1 VVASRRCDAT
11 QWAAPSE
18 LRCPRLVD
26 SSHFPGSI
34 HAFSRSGRRSRSA
47 SFLAGN
53 RAERGCRSRRREFVG
68 SHRAARDGRSRAV
81 RIRAVRVVRAQIAAF
96 HCSFRDAGS
105 ILVGARY
112 EDRGMIVLKAAS
124 DDEARAEIAR
134 DPMVA
139 AGTFA
144 MTIASFHPFF
154 PGCIP

>member
-1 VVASRRCDAT
+1 MCFRGLAFAVAVLMVSLSAVARTAT
-11 QWAAPSE
+11 AGEDAAPPA
-18 LRCPRLVD
+18 PRSPLFIV
-26 SSHFPGSI
+26 HFFPGPAWEAEKPFPGQVGASE
-34 HAFSRSGRRSRSA
+34 HSA
-47 SFLAGN
+47 NLK
-53 RAERGCRSRRREFVG
+53 RL
-68 SHRAARDGRSRAV
+68 
-81 RIRAVRVVRAQIAAF
+81 
-96 HCSFRDAGS
+96 RDAGS

-124 DDEARAEIAR
+124 EEEARAEIAR